1 MRERSWKMAL
11 AVMALGAMAMAFYVQ
26 FFERK
31 ARQEEDRLVAA
42 RLEAALAESRAR
54 VEVLER
60 HRASLS
66 KDIAKEEAAESADQP
81 LPGAVLRRGESGGGS
96 ALQQVRDFRD
106 DQEAA
111 LVRLEESL
119 NALALQMEQSD
130 QALRRDLEEIRARV
144 QREQDA
150 SRKTLSL
157 LVVALIPLVLHLLI
171 SLRGEER

>member
-1 MRERSWKMAL
+1 MQERSWKMAL

-31 ARQEEDRLVAA
+31 ARQEEDRLVAD
-42 RLEAALAESRAR
+42 RLEDALAESRAR

-60 HRASLS
+60 HRAELL
-66 KDIAKEEAAESADQP
+66 KEEAAEQPGNQP

-106 DQEAA
+106 EQEAA
-111 LVRLEESL
+111 LVRLQESL
-119 NALALQMEQSD
+119 DILALQMERSD
-130 QALRRDLEEIRARV
+130 QALRRDLEEIRAGGR
-144 QREQDA
+144 REQDA

-157 LVVALIPLVLHLLI
+157 LLAALIPLVLHLLI
-171 SLRGEER
+171 SLRGKKR